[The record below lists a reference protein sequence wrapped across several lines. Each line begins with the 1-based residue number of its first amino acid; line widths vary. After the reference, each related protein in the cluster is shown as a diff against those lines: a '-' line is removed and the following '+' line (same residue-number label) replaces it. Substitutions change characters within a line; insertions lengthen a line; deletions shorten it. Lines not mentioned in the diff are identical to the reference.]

1 MDAARGV
8 ALLGMVA
15 VHVVD
20 PTTAAGDPHPVF
32 LGFAGR
38 ASVLFVLLAGVGLA
52 LSTGGTR
59 PAEGARRAALR
70 RRITRRAGL
79 LFVVGLACGA
89 LGTPVAV
96 ILGHYALLFLLAV
109 PLLGLRAPALGAI
122 AGAWLVLGPVAVFA
136 ASTAGQALLGRDEF
150 LLDAR
155 LWLSPMPEDLLTPGV
170 LLADLVVT
178 GYYPVLSWGAFLV
191 LGLALGRL
199 PLDRARVAAALLA
212 AGALAWGAAA
222 AAGAAVLR
230 APGVLERIAAGT
242 GADPAQLTATLRTGE
257 HRLAYLPPDPLWLAL
272 PTPHGG
278 SPVAALLAAG
288 WACAV
293 LGLCLLVGA
302 ALDRALAGRTPADR
316 GAGAGVAEPR
326 AGGVATPHGGGADP
340 ADALRGAPAGAGRGV
355 APRDRRLR
363 RAAADGPRGAVPG
376 GRPGR
381 GPHGP
386 AWAPRVRRGPAL
398 AGGRGGRALTPK
410 ALSGARLR
418 AQPWRCRRTASRAA
432 SRARRR
438 SPEAS

>member
-70 RRITRRAGL
+70 RRIARRAGL

-96 ILGHYALLFLLAV
+96 ILCHYALLFLLAL

-122 AGAWLVLGPVAVFA
+122 AGAWLVVGPVAVFA
-136 ASTAGQALLGRDEF
+136 ASTAGQALLGRDEY
-150 LLDAR
+150 LLGAR

-242 GADPAQLTATLRTGE
+242 GADPEQLTATLRTGE

-278 SPVAALLAAG
+278 SPVAALLATG
-288 WACAV
+288 WACTV

-316 GAGAGVAEPR
+316 GAGAG
-326 AGGVATPHGGGADP
+326 
-340 ADALRGAPAGAGRGV
+340 
-355 APRDRRLR
+355 
-363 RAAADGPRGAVPG
+363 
-376 GRPGR
+376 
-381 GPHGP
+381 
-386 AWAPRVRRGPAL
+386 L
-398 AGGRGGRALTPK
+398 ASLV
-410 ALSGARLR
+410 
-418 AQPWRCRRTASRAA
+418 RAA
-432 SRARRR
+432 SRPLTGAGRIPLTLYVGHLLVLAAASRLEIDASDAALLTVLVALCLAAGLAADLTGRRGPLESAVARLSRAGEADAP
-438 SPEAS
+438 SPVGR

>member
-1 MDAARGV
+1 
-8 ALLGMVA
+8 MVA

-70 RRITRRAGL
+70 RRIARRAGL

-96 ILGHYALLFLLAV
+96 ILCHYALLFLLAL

-122 AGAWLVLGPVAVFA
+122 AGAWLVVGPVAVFA
-136 ASTAGQALLGRDEF
+136 ASTAGQALLGRDEY
-150 LLDAR
+150 LLGAR

-199 PLDRARVAAALLA
+199 PLDRARVAAAILA

-242 GADPAQLTATLRTGE
+242 GADPEQLTATLRTGE

-278 SPVAALLAAG
+278 SPVAALLATG
-288 WACAV
+288 WACTV

-316 GAGAGVAEPR
+316 GAGAG
-326 AGGVATPHGGGADP
+326 
-340 ADALRGAPAGAGRGV
+340 
-355 APRDRRLR
+355 
-363 RAAADGPRGAVPG
+363 
-376 GRPGR
+376 
-381 GPHGP
+381 
-386 AWAPRVRRGPAL
+386 L
-398 AGGRGGRALTPK
+398 ASLV
-410 ALSGARLR
+410 
-418 AQPWRCRRTASRAA
+418 RAA
-432 SRARRR
+432 SRPLTGAGRIPLTLYVGHLLVLAAASRLEIDASDAALLTVLVALCLAAGLAADLTGRRGPLESAVARLSRAGEADAP
-438 SPEAS
+438 SPVGR

>member
-316 GAGAGVAEPR
+316 G
-326 AGGVATPHGGGADP
+326 
-340 ADALRGAPAGAGRGV
+340 RGQ
-355 APRDRRLR
+355 
-363 RAAADGPRGAVPG
+363 
-376 GRPGR
+376 
-381 GPHGP
+381 
-386 AWAPRVRRGPAL
+386 AWPSLV
-398 AGGRGGRALTPK
+398 
-410 ALSGARLR
+410 
-418 AQPWRCRRTASRAA
+418 RAA
-432 SRARRR
+432 SRPLTGAGRIPLTLYVGHLLVLAAASRLEIDASDAQLLTVLVALCLAAGLAADLTGRRGPLESAVARLSRAGEADAPSHLRR
-438 SPEAS
+438 

>member
-59 PAEGARRAALR
+59 PAEGARRAVLR
-70 RRITRRAGL
+70 RRIARRAGL

-96 ILGHYALLFLLAV
+96 ILCHYALLFLLAL

-150 LLDAR
+150 LLGAR

-199 PLDRARVAAALLA
+199 PLDRARVATALLA

-242 GADPAQLTATLRTGE
+242 GADPEQLTATLRTGE

-302 ALDRALAGRTPADR
+302 ALDRALARRTPADR
-316 GAGAGVAEPR
+316 GAGAVVA
-326 AGGVATPHGGGADP
+326 GLV
-340 ADALRGAPAGAGRGV
+340 
-355 APRDRRLR
+355 
-363 RAAADGPRGAVPG
+363 
-376 GRPGR
+376 
-381 GPHGP
+381 
-386 AWAPRVRRGPAL
+386 
-398 AGGRGGRALTPK
+398 
-410 ALSGARLR
+410 
-418 AQPWRCRRTASRAA
+418 RAA
-432 SRARRR
+432 SRPLTGAGRIPLTLYVGHLLVLAAASRLEIDASDAALLTVLVALCLAAGLAADLTGRRGPLESAVARLSRAGEADAP
-438 SPEAS
+438 SPVGR

>member
-59 PAEGARRAALR
+59 PAEGARRAVLR
-70 RRITRRAGL
+70 RRIARRAGL

-96 ILGHYALLFLLAV
+96 ILCHYALLFLLAL

-122 AGAWLVLGPVAVFA
+122 GGAWLVLGPVAVFA

-150 LLDAR
+150 LLGAR

-212 AGALAWGAAA
+212 AGALAWGAAT

-242 GADPAQLTATLRTGE
+242 GADPEQLTATLRTGE

-302 ALDRALAGRTPADR
+302 ALDRALAGRTSADR
-316 GAGAGVAEPR
+316 GATPAVGSAHGSAATGAATGVGAGLAGLVR
-326 AGGVATPHGGGADP
+326 AAARPLT
-340 ADALRGAPAGAGRGV
+340 GAGRIPLTLYVGHLLV
-355 APRDRRLR
+355 L
-363 RAAADGPRGAVPG
+363 AAASRLEIDASDAALLTVLVALCLAAGLAADLTG
-376 GRPGR
+376 
-381 GPHGP
+381 
-386 AWAPRVRRGPAL
+386 RRGPLESAV
-398 AGGRGGRALTPK
+398 
-410 ALSGARLR
+410 ARL
-418 AQPWRCRRTASRAA
+418 SRAG
-432 SRARRR
+432 
-438 SPEAS
+438 EADAPPPVGR

>member
-1 MDAARGV
+1 
-8 ALLGMVA
+8 MVA

-96 ILGHYALLFLLAV
+96 ILCHYALLFLLAL

-122 AGAWLVLGPVAVFA
+122 AGAWLVVGPVAVFA
-136 ASTAGQALLGRDEF
+136 ASTAGQALLGRDEY
-150 LLDAR
+150 LLGAR

-242 GADPAQLTATLRTGE
+242 GADPEQLTATLRTGE

-278 SPVAALLAAG
+278 SPVAALLATG
-288 WACAV
+288 WACTV

-316 GAGAGVAEPR
+316 GAGAG
-326 AGGVATPHGGGADP
+326 
-340 ADALRGAPAGAGRGV
+340 
-355 APRDRRLR
+355 
-363 RAAADGPRGAVPG
+363 
-376 GRPGR
+376 
-381 GPHGP
+381 
-386 AWAPRVRRGPAL
+386 L
-398 AGGRGGRALTPK
+398 ASLV
-410 ALSGARLR
+410 
-418 AQPWRCRRTASRAA
+418 RAA
-432 SRARRR
+432 SRPLTGAGRIPLTLYVGHLLVLAAASRLEIDASDAALLTVLVALCLAAGLAADLTGRRGPLESAVARLSRAGEADAP
-438 SPEAS
+438 SPVGR

>member
-20 PTTAAGDPHPVF
+20 PTTAANDPHPVF

-96 ILGHYALLFLLAV
+96 ILCHYALLFLLAL

-316 GAGAGVAEPR
+316 GATPAVGSAHGSVATGAATGVGAGLAGLVR
-326 AGGVATPHGGGADP
+326 AAARPLT
-340 ADALRGAPAGAGRGV
+340 GAGRIPLTLYVGHLLV
-355 APRDRRLR
+355 L
-363 RAAADGPRGAVPG
+363 AAASRLEIDASDAALLTVLVALCLAAGLAADLTG
-376 GRPGR
+376 
-381 GPHGP
+381 
-386 AWAPRVRRGPAL
+386 RRGPLESAV
-398 AGGRGGRALTPK
+398 
-410 ALSGARLR
+410 ARL
-418 AQPWRCRRTASRAA
+418 SRAGEA
-432 SRARRR
+432 DAPSPVRR
-438 SPEAS
+438 

>member
-96 ILGHYALLFLLAV
+96 ILGHYALLFLLAL

-316 GAGAGVAEPR
+316 GAGAGVA
-326 AGGVATPHGGGADP
+326 GLV
-340 ADALRGAPAGAGRGV
+340 
-355 APRDRRLR
+355 
-363 RAAADGPRGAVPG
+363 
-376 GRPGR
+376 
-381 GPHGP
+381 
-386 AWAPRVRRGPAL
+386 
-398 AGGRGGRALTPK
+398 
-410 ALSGARLR
+410 
-418 AQPWRCRRTASRAA
+418 RAA
-432 SRARRR
+432 SRPLTGAGRIPLTLYVGHLLVLAAASRLEIDASDAQLLTVLVALCLAAGLAADLTGRRGPLESAVARLSRAGEADAPSHLRR
-438 SPEAS
+438 